1 VETGVERAVTVA
13 KVDRVKVE
21 GVSELKAAFEQ
32 LGVEVSTRIGVR
44 ANREAARLLQSEL
57 IQAAPYDPREKKRAK
72 NYGHLRDNIR
82 IRRQRARNQGHI
94 TMNVTTGNAFWGNF
108 LEFGTVRMPAQ
119 PWFRPIVESLRELL
133 LGKQIGGLRDGI
145 EREAKKAARIAR
157 RRR

>member
-82 IRRQRARNQGHI
+82 IRRQRAR
-94 TMNVTTGNAFWGNF
+94 VTTGNAFWGNF